1 AAHRRD
7 GALPARLHALRLPR
21 QAVHGLRPAHPYR
34 RGKRRRRG
42 LPHARARA
50 FHPPLHRAFRVLA
63 VLPGRGYLLRD
74 LAPARGVGLSALR
87 ADASGGDVGPVQPLF
102 RRDGGL
108 RDRREHEGF
117 LLGHPSEAGIRD
129 HRDPHLRYAA
139 QRGRRGPPRGLRA
152 GARGAPPREPAPPPA
167 RAAVPRVRIQPLPG
181 VPLRLPGAAHRSL
194 RARERAVARAPAR
207 HARSRGGGSGAPR
220 GEARARGV
228 VAHGAG
234 GAERQP
240 VAAGA
245 LRRVALDAGRGA
257 PAGPAL
263 AREREGRGGRARG
276 RALVRRA
283 RAVLVFAALLAT
295 AALADDGLVVIP
307 TRPGVKVGYWMM
319 ERPGAV
325 ATLLLLPGGEGGIGM
340 RGGRPASTNFLV
352 RSRDLFAARGF
363 NVAIVGKPTD
373 HDDLDEVFRATP
385 SHVEDIGRVVE
396 KLHAQYGKPVW
407 LVGTSRGT
415 ISAAAAAIGL
425 GDAIAGVV
433 LTSSI

>member
-1 AAHRRD
+1 
-7 GALPARLHALRLPR
+7 
-21 QAVHGLRPAHPYR
+21 
-34 RGKRRRRG
+34 
-42 LPHARARA
+42 
-50 FHPPLHRAFRVLA
+50 
-63 VLPGRGYLLRD
+63 
-74 LAPARGVGLSALR
+74 
-87 ADASGGDVGPVQPLF
+87 
-102 RRDGGL
+102 
-108 RDRREHEGF
+108 
-117 LLGHPSEAGIRD
+117 
-129 HRDPHLRYAA
+129 
-139 QRGRRGPPRGLRA
+139 
-152 GARGAPPREPAPPPA
+152 
-167 RAAVPRVRIQPLPG
+167 
-181 VPLRLPGAAHRSL
+181 
-194 RARERAVARAPAR
+194 
-207 HARSRGGGSGAPR
+207 
-220 GEARARGV
+220 
-228 VAHGAG
+228 
-234 GAERQP
+234 
-240 VAAGA
+240 
-245 LRRVALDAGRGA
+245 
-257 PAGPAL
+257 
-263 AREREGRGGRARG
+263 
-276 RALVRRA
+276 VRRA

-425 GDAIAGVV
+425 GEAIAGVV
-433 LTSSI
+433 LTSSITLPGDPNAVQNLALAKIRVPVLVMHHKRDSCRATPPAEAPLILEALTGSPAKKLVMVDGGGGPYGGACQPMHWHGYIGMEQEAVDTIADFIRDRRPERPVARGPSPGS